1 MKLKPGKACVGAQN
15 LTRAFGLR
23 PGPVPSPSKAE
34 SEAQQ
39 SRKVA
44 EGRKKAAAPA
54 LLRNGRHTKNLGKQ
68 RKGRTLGNWIT
79 IRSTNLSRI
88 DLSSST

>member
-1 MKLKPGKACVGAQN
+1 MN
-15 LTRAFGLR
+15 MAFGPR
-23 PGPVPSPSKAE
+23 PVPSPSKAE

-54 LLRNGRHTKNLGKQ
+54 LLRNGRHTKTWVGKEKAGLWGIGLPYV
-68 RKGRTLGNWIT
+68 RPI
-79 IRSTNLSRI
+79 
-88 DLSSST
+88 